1 MGWGWIW
8 NLDYYSL
15 FLKIWG
21 KKTLRRA
28 KFKSPVPGWVVF
40 FFFYHHHY
48 HHHFKKKNRTAI
60 NGIPANHLV
69 SLVWRLT
76 DSSPCQSAFGFAT
89 LGPLSLSLSA
99 SLTHSA
105 ASLDKGSVFIKE
117 PPVFCHRGAAS
128 DEDPGS
134 AARLRR
140 AAAPLSDSLSPSP

>member
-15 FLKIWG
+15 FLKIGG

-28 KFKSPVPGWVVF
+28 KFKSPVPGWVF
-40 FFFYHHHY
+40 FFLLSSPLSSS
-48 HHHFKKKNRTAI
+48 FKKKNRTVI

-105 ASLDKGSVFIKE
+105 ASLDKGSVFIME